1 MSNRK
6 LKGGNNNFQFD
17 PKNFNLTD
25 ILGMKNSNEAIA
37 KGGKKTVKKPA
48 KKPAKRGGGENDL
61 LVENF
66 NNNQEMEGGKGKKT
80 KATPKPKASP
90 RARAT
95 PRGKGK
101 RGGNQPSEQQNNKSA
116 GGEHGAFSDNTYK
129 SASFNN
135 DGGLNVAPF
144 ISALALLGTRL
155 LSDKNLMKN
164 NSLNFLN
171 SKKESPKKRS
181 KKSSSSTGGALK
193 GGVVKDKGEGEGEG
207 DILDNENTLEASSN
221 QDIAKIGLETAGLE
235 TAGLGTAGTE
245 KTPGNEHF
253 KNVLLGGRKPKASR
267 KPKTP
272 SSPKAK
278 KPKASR
284 K

>member
-6 LKGGNNNFQFD
+6 LKGGNLNLQFD
-17 PKNFNLTD
+17 PNNFNLRELIGLND
-25 ILGMKNSNEAIA
+25 SKESAA
-37 KGGKKTVKKPA
+37 KGGNKA
-48 KKPAKRGGGENDL
+48 KKGGNPPVE
-61 LVENF
+61 ENF
-66 NNNQEMEGGKGKKT
+66 ADNQNMEGGKGKKT
-80 KATPKPKASP
+80 RATPKPKASP
-90 RARAT
+90 RVVRKTA
-95 PRGKGK
+95 KG
-101 RGGNQPSEQQNNKSA
+101 GAPSEQQQNNKSA

-129 SASFNN
+129 TPFKN

-181 KKSSSSTGGALK
+181 KKSSSSGGALK
-193 GGVVKDKGEGEGEG
+193 GGFEDPAAPAAPAVEAEESVEEPVEEPVDK
-207 DILDNENTLEASSN
+207 
-221 QDIAKIGLETAGLE
+221 K
-235 TAGLGTAGTE
+235 LG
-245 KTPGNEHF
+245 
-253 KNVLLGGRKPKASR
+253 GGRKPKASR